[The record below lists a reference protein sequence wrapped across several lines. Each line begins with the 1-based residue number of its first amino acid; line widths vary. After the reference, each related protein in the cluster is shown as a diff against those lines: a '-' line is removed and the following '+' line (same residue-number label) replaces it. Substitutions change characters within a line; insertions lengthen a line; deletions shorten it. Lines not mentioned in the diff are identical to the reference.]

1 MNATTKRVEYQ
12 GQVMNTVKALADMP
26 HGGQVI
32 MDEKSFDGIKLR
44 LADLCEMVPHSPN
57 YEGMEVNCR
66 CSQFLLSSSQVG
78 TLRWGSH

>member
-1 MNATTKRVEYQ
+1 
-12 GQVMNTVKALADMP
+12 MNTVKALADMP

-44 LADLCEMVPHSPN
+44 LADLCEMIPHSPN

-66 CSQFLLSSSQVG
+66 YAPALVP
-78 TLRWGSH
+78 SHETQ